1 MMYAAIVLGCFAWVL
16 DPSSVVQSCVDQAGY
31 VSYKVAEASAGVECE
46 TDQECVDG
54 EFTAFLS
61 YYVAQ
66 GR

>member
-1 MMYAAIVLGCFAWVL
+1 MFASIVIGCFAWVL
-16 DPSSVVQSCVDQAGY
+16 DPTSVVQSCVDQAGY
-31 VSYKVAEASAGVECE
+31 VTYDVAKNAEGIECG
-46 TDQECVDG
+46 TDSECVDA